1 MEKIYSD
8 NQNKCK
14 LAAASQETVNL
25 LMSYSK
31 SLQIIEY
38 DNIQF
43 ENNLN

>member
-1 MEKIYSD
+1 MEKIYSE

-14 LAAASQETVNL
+14 LAITSQETVKF

-38 DNIQF
+38 NNIQF